1 MDKWKHEWMER
12 WVDVRIARVW
22 MAAPVSRVRSPSL
35 TLFERRME
43 GRSEVEALAPVR
55 ACPEFGLGR
64 TLACMGTWMVM
75 GWSALSAVDIL
86 LACTDVVAIGAFV
99 CVNDLY

>member
-1 MDKWKHEWMER
+1 
-12 WVDVRIARVW
+12 
-22 MAAPVSRVRSPSL
+22 MAAPVACVRSPSL
-35 TLFERRME
+35 TLFQRRVQ

-75 GWSALSAVDIL
+75 GWVSALSAVDIL
-86 LACTDVVAIGAFV
+86 LACTDVVAIGEFV

>member
-1 MDKWKHEWMER
+1 MER
-12 WVDVRIARVW
+12 WVDVRMGCGCMDGTLVA
-22 MAAPVSRVRSPSL
+22 RVRSPSL
-35 TLFERRME
+35 TLFERRVQ

-75 GWSALSAVDIL
+75 GRVSALSAVDIL

>member
-1 MDKWKHEWMER
+1 MD
-12 WVDVRIARVW
+12 VW
-22 MAAPVSRVRSPSL
+22 MAAPFSRVRSPSL
-35 TLFERRME
+35 TLFERRVE

-75 GWSALSAVDIL
+75 GWVSALSPVDIL
-86 LACTDVVAIGAFV
+86 LSCTDVVAISVFV
-99 CVNDLY
+99 YE